1 MACLIFGAQHHCF
14 AAALVWCHF
23 CDLSIYCNIP
33 FGALL
38 HWCYVFV
45 PLVCYSL
52 ASLVCLIVGAL
63 QLWWIIFW
71 LQYFF
76 GVMYLRCMCMYV
88 RWIASLVNYILV
100 AIFLWFNVSSLHC
113 IFGVMYMHFWYAM
126 HRQLCWCLVG
136 VITIVQCIFGALF
149 LGFGCCVFGAMH
161 CQLYRAGL
169 LPQWR
174 IYFIFKYLIILN
186 ELVYYKL

>member
-63 QLWWIIFW
+63 QLWWIISW

-76 GVMYLRCMCMYV
+76 GVLYLRC
-88 RWIASLVNYILV
+88 V
-100 AIFLWFNVSSLHC
+100 AY
-113 IFGVMYMHFWYAM
+113 FGVMYMHFWYAM
-126 HRQLCWCLVG
+126 HRHLWWCLIG
-136 VITIVQCIFGALF
+136 AITIVQCIFGALF
-149 LGFGCCVFGAMH
+149 LGLGCNIFLVLRLWCYALSAISRRLATAVAH
-161 CQLYRAGL
+161 LLYG
-169 LPQWR
+169 
-174 IYFIFKYLIILN
+174 I
-186 ELVYYKL
+186 